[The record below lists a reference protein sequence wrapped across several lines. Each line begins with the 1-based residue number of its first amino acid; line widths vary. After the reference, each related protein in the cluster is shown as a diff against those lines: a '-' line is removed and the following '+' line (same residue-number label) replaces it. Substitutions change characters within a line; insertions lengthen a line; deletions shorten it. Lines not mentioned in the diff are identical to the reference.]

1 MFEQDALVLDPLPEA
16 IQAALENH
24 NRLLAN
30 TQEDPDVLQSVVET
44 LLRWDAGDVITVA
57 FRGGTADLHRKIAQ
71 AASEWTKHANLRFDF
86 GEQAGA
92 FRKWS
97 PSDTQYAADI
107 RIGFDTV
114 FQPGYWSVVG
124 RNSVQPAVV
133 GPGAA
138 SMNFGGFDTRLPAE
152 FAATVMHEFGHAIGF
167 QHEHAH
173 PTGGCDNEFRWNDD
187 PGYRRTVDAN
197 GQFIPDAAGRRPGIY
212 TVLAGP
218 PNRWSKAKVDHNLKQ
233 LPNSSAFQLGP
244 FDRQSIMKYLVPR
257 LDVHARDGERVL
269 HGAQRGAVGRRHR
282 GRAARVSAVGV
293 RGPRRRAPGPR
304 RAERRAAGGRRGPR
318 RDAARA
324 SREAHRVMST
334 ASPGFALGD
343 DRLRFAT
350 GLVVSLVRTTRVPED
365 GREYPLTAHHGEFPL
380 RAAAAHPH
388 AVPGEW
394 IDRQRDCRAG
404 VRRRSVLRGVRGTRA
419 ACRASGGARQERA
432 VRRTGRR
439 AASRRA
445 AELRRLSAAAVAR
458 RLLRRAA
465 PRPAVHGGHRGRRGR
480 GLRPDAQ
487 GVSAARGRE
496 AETAGGF
503 DGCVSRSR
511 VDGALRVGRWK
522 GRRDGPAN
530 RYATRS
536 ASRAGIGTASWKCE
550 SISSTQF
557 GLRA

>member
-138 SMNFGGFDTRLPAE
+138 SMNYGGFDTRLPAE

-244 FDRQSIMKYLVPR
+244 FDRQSIMKYSFPDWMFTRGTASVCFT
-257 LDVHARDGERVL
+257 ARNVVL
-269 HGAQRGAVGRRHR
+269 SGGDISGA
-282 GRAARVSAVGV
+282 
-293 RGPRRRAPGPR
+293 RRAYPQS
-304 RAERRAAGGRRGPR
+304 ASEV
-318 RDAARA
+318 RDAAR
-324 SREAHRVMST
+324 RGRD
-334 ASPGFALGD
+334 ALNAVLPAADADLGG
-343 DRLRFAT
+343 T
-350 GLVVSLVRTTRVPED
+350 
-365 GREYPLTAHHGEFPL
+365 L
-380 RAAAAHPH
+380 RA
-388 AVPGEW
+388 
-394 IDRQRDCRAG
+394 
-404 VRRRSVLRGVRGTRA
+404 
-419 ACRASGGARQERA
+419 
-432 VRRTGRR
+432 
-439 AASRRA
+439 
-445 AELRRLSAAAVAR
+445 RLEK
-458 RLLRRAA
+458 L
-465 PRPAVHGGHRGRRGR
+465 
-480 GLRPDAQ
+480 
-487 GVSAARGRE
+487 
-496 AETAGGF
+496 
-503 DGCVSRSR
+503 
-511 VDGALRVGRWK
+511 
-522 GRRDGPAN
+522 
-530 RYATRS
+530 
-536 ASRAGIGTASWKCE
+536 IG
-550 SISSTQF
+550 
-557 GLRA
+557 